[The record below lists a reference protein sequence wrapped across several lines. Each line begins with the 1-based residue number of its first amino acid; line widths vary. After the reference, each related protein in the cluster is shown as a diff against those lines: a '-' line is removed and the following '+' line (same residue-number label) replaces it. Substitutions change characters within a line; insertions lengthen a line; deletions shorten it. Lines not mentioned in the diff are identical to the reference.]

1 MSVPVISGPSPSTER
16 RRHRVTIPRLRWLI
30 AGLLLVVTL
39 INYTDRMTLSVLIGE
54 VSRDLGL
61 GAGDYGQIVS
71 LFFLAYAIMYAV
83 SGYVVDRL
91 GTKLGMALFVCAW
104 SIAQMLHGLATG
116 KWSLAGCRFAL
127 GLTEPGSFPA
137 ATRAIREWFPAEQR
151 ALGVGIFN
159 AGSSLGAAVASPV
172 AAYLALNY
180 GWRAAFFFTGAIGLV
195 WLVLWWVFYQPP
207 ARNRWLGE
215 KEAATLRAAGVLGPP
230 EAPAAQPRVDWWGVL
245 RSRPCL
251 TLILVRF
258 LSDPV
263 IYFVIVWF
271 PAYLQKERGFDLA
284 MIGKYA
290 WVPFVFGDIGY
301 VFGGW
306 LSGWLMRKGWSLS
319 KSRKMGMAVGAAL
332 LPVAA
337 LAPLVPS
344 AGLAIAA
351 TSIAVLGHAIWVANL
366 LTLPADMFRQSEVG
380 TAAGFSGMGGAI
392 GGALANLVTGVIVAR
407 FSYLPIF
414 IWAGVMH
421 PLSLALLWW
430 LLPPRVF
437 RPSGEACPAQ

>member
-1 MSVPVISGPSPSTER
+1 MSSRFYLPK
-16 RRHRVTIPRLRWLI
+16 LRWII
-30 AGLLLVVTL
+30 AGLLLVITL
-39 INYTDRMTLSVLIGE
+39 INYTDRMTLSVLIGD
-54 VSRDLGL
+54 VSKDLHL
-61 GAGDYGQIVS
+61 GANDYGQIVS

-91 GTKLGMALFVCAW
+91 GTKLGMAFFVCTW
-104 SIAQMLHGLATG
+104 SLAQMLHGLATG

-127 GLTEPGSFPA
+127 GLTEPGNFPA

-151 ALGVGIFN
+151 ALGIGIFN

-180 GWRAAFFFTGAIGLV
+180 GWRAAFVFTGALGLV
-195 WLVLWWVFYQPP
+195 WLVFWWILYQPP
-207 ARNRWLGE
+207 ARNRWLGR
-215 KEAATLRAAGVLGPP
+215 KEAAELRAAGIG
-230 EAPAAQPRVDWWGVL
+230 ADAAVARERVDWRGVL

-258 LSDPV
+258 LADPV

-271 PAYLQKERGFDLA
+271 PAYLQTERGFDLA

-306 LSGWLMRKGWSLS
+306 LSGQLMRAGWSLP
-319 KSRKMGMAVGAAL
+319 KSRKVAMAVGAAL
-332 LPVAA
+332 LPIAV
-337 LAPLVPS
+337 LVPLVPS

-351 TSIAVLGHAIWVANL
+351 TSVAVFGHAVWVANL

-392 GGALANLVTGVIVAR
+392 GGALANLVTGYIITQ
-407 FSYLPIF
+407 FTYLPIF
-414 IWAGVMH
+414 IWAGLMH
-421 PLSLALLWW
+421 PISLALVWW
-430 LLPPRVF
+430 LLPTRVF
-437 RPSGEACPAQ
+437 EPKAAASPVG